1 MLFVWL
7 FVCLSAV
14 CRCCISFAYVS
25 VCLCASVGVCI
36 GLRVSLFC
44 CVVVCVFARLRGC
57 VYVCVCVCICGCTP
71 TARITHT
78 VACVCN
84 RGVAHLLYSVCA
96 TVPRTSSGKNRNS

>member
-1 MLFVWL
+1 MCSSCQVMLFVWL

-44 CVVVCVFARLRGC
+44 CVVVCVSAVCRC
-57 VYVCVCVCICGCTP
+57 CIYVAYV
-71 TARITHT
+71 
-78 VACVCN
+78 
-84 RGVAHLLYSVCA
+84 SVCMCA
-96 TVPRTSSGKNRNS
+96 SVGVDSFT